1 MKKTILLSTLMV
13 VAFAL
18 NSNAQFGKVKIN
30 KDKLTEAAGNAVKAV
45 TLSDADINALCD
57 EYITWMD
64 THNPVCEVNSS
75 DPGMK
80 EYAVRLDNLVKK
92 HVNEGGLKLD
102 IKVYYVV
109 EQNAFA
115 CANGSIRVLAGLMDI
130 MTDEQILGVIGHEIG
145 HIKNGDTKAAIK
157 QAYLVLAG
165 KGLIASTGS
174 GAAKLTDG
182 QLGQLGEELIGAQY
196 SQKQEYAADDYGYEF
211 LKKNGY
217 DQKAMASALRIIEGL
232 QGAKPDMVSALFSS
246 HPDSAKRAKRLEDR
260 DN

>member
-1 MKKTILLSTLMV
+1 MKKISLLLIVMF
-13 VAFAL
+13 ALAL
-18 NSNAQFGKVKIN
+18 NSNAQLGKIKLN
-30 KDKLTEAAGNAVKAV
+30 KEKLAGAVGDAV
-45 TLSDADINALCD
+45 TAITLSDADVNALCA

-64 THNPVCEVNSS
+64 ANNPVCEVNSS

-80 EYAVRLDNLVKK
+80 EYAERLDKLVSK
-92 HVNEGGLKLD
+92 HLREDGLRLD

-115 CANGSIRVLAGLMDI
+115 CANGSIRILAGLMDI

-157 QAYLVLAG
+157 QAYLTLAG

-174 GAAKLTDG
+174 DAAKFTEG

-196 SQKQEYAADDYGYEF
+196 SQKQEYAADDYGYNF

-232 QGAKPDMVSALFSS
+232 QNTQPDAISALFSS
-246 HPDSAKRAKRLEDR
+246 HPDSGKRAKRLEDR
-260 DN
+260 D